1 MQPVVGQSAL
11 QYEGLALPE
20 VVAGVVGDPD
30 VESVDGDEVG
40 EEESVGRHGDWR
52 HVTTYYNLTT
62 PLHFLLVMGAVNTWL
77 LQHITSYHNLIG
89 FIMTTLLLTAY

>member
-40 EEESVGRHGDWR
+40 EEESVGRHGD
-52 HVTTYYNLTT
+52 
-62 PLHFLLVMGAVNTWL
+62 
-77 LQHITSYHNLIG
+77 
-89 FIMTTLLLTAY
+89 